1 MNSLPRPASDCWQ
14 DWLSRL
20 NESELLTVAS
30 WRNASPYHPIMRPI
44 TAFRL
49 ITGERITVIDPTECD
64 PRDLVIEAISK
75 LGEVFYSREVAAKV
89 PHVPAKAVHNHV
101 ALLRQERVIVRTGR
115 NERPKGWPYRRG
127 PQWEMAF
134 IDAQKAILGASG
146 AGQVFWST
154 EDDSG
159 AVRSFSA
166 EHPQEAA

>member
-1 MNSLPRPASDCWQ
+1 MSLPRPASDCWQ

-20 NESELLTVAS
+20 NESDLLTVAS
-30 WRNASPYHPIMRPI
+30 WRNASPYHALMRPI

-64 PRDLVIEAISK
+64 PRDLVIEAIST
-75 LGEVFYSREVAAKV
+75 LGEVFYSRDVAAKV
-89 PHVPAKAVHNHV
+89 PHVSAKAVHNHV

-127 PQWEMAF
+127 PSWEMAF
-134 IDAQKAILGASG
+134 LDAQERFLGAFG
-146 AGQVFWST
+146 PCQVFWST

-159 AVRSFSA
+159 AVRFVS
-166 EHPQEAA
+166 EENPQEAA